1 MTVAASALSV
11 PTLAA
16 GMGWLSLHLA
26 GSLAR
31 SFADLRR
38 GLAGRGIPLSRMAAS
53 GVRFHESQG
62 SGAHAR
68 AGR

>member
-26 GSLAR
+26 GTLVRVFAAPSLGR
-31 SFADLRR
+31 
-38 GLAGRGIPLSRMAAS
+38 AGHGTPLFRMAAS
-53 GVRFHESQG
+53 DVRFHES
-62 SGAHAR
+62 
-68 AGR
+68 